1 MVFVYRRDRVFNI
14 LCIGGRH
21 MKRKGDLVLGV
32 VFGVMAVYY
41 VARAIASISLFAIPK
56 LCFSIVFCVLAIRF
70 LQKYFQG
77 R

>member
-1 MVFVYRRDRVFNI
+1 M
-14 LCIGGRH
+14 
-21 MKRKGDLVLGV
+21 LGV
-32 VFGVMAVYY
+32 VFGVMAVYC